1 MDAVFGDAIWQRL
14 VVDFSGA
21 VPVLLLS
28 LAVPILY
35 GRRVLTLMTSAS
47 KFRFTIFF
55 IGVGVWGV
63 LLIISAAISW
73 ALDPTSFTWSFNA
86 SAFVPLL
93 AISIVVIPIQVA
105 SEELL
110 YRGVIPQALGRAFR
124 SDMLVIA
131 IATLLFALPH
141 LLNPEAKNQ
150 PLLALVTYSAISLS
164 WVVAVWKWGGLEISL
179 GAHLINNVFG
189 ILIVGYENSVVR
201 TSPLWMTPAPD
212 MTLTAVSS
220 VITGVVW
227 FAVLHYISRRWPEL
241 LKSSD

>member
-1 MDAVFGDAIWQRL
+1 
-14 VVDFSGA
+14 
-21 VPVLLLS
+21 
-28 LAVPILY
+28 
-35 GRRVLTLMTSAS
+35 
-47 KFRFTIFF
+47 
-55 IGVGVWGV
+55 
-63 LLIISAAISW
+63 
-73 ALDPTSFTWSFNA
+73 
-86 SAFVPLL
+86 
-93 AISIVVIPIQVA
+93 
-105 SEELL
+105 
-110 YRGVIPQALGRAFR
+110 
-124 SDMLVIA
+124 
-131 IATLLFALPH
+131 
-141 LLNPEAKNQ
+141 
-150 PLLALVTYSAISLS
+150 LLALVTYSAISLS

>member
-1 MDAVFGDAIWQRL
+1 MKSFFRPERGRNENAGSIMFGIWLVFMGIFILAYYFSRAMDAVFGDAIWQRL

-131 IATLLFALPH
+131 IATLLLH
-141 LLNPEAKNQ
+141 CHIC
-150 PLLALVTYSAISLS
+150 S
-164 WVVAVWKWGGLEISL
+164 
-179 GAHLINNVFG
+179 
-189 ILIVGYENSVVR
+189 
-201 TSPLWMTPAPD
+201 
-212 MTLTAVSS
+212 TLRPKT
-220 VITGVVW
+220 
-227 FAVLHYISRRWPEL
+227 SRR
-241 LKSSD
+241 